1 MTRHSQSLQRPLDP
15 IKTKENACHSSRRP
29 GSQPTRPRPLQIAYH
44 RSTMHRICDTFEGAM
59 KSATIPPLR
68 VTPDLR
74 NEAESVLKEGESLS
88 SFVEDSLRRQIQHR
102 KLQSEFIARG
112 LAARESAKSSGE
124 YASKEEVMDSLRGIL
139 DASNRNG

>member
-1 MTRHSQSLQRPLDP
+1 
-15 IKTKENACHSSRRP
+15 
-29 GSQPTRPRPLQIAYH
+29 
-44 RSTMHRICDTFEGAM
+44 M

-74 NEAESVLKEGESLS
+74 NEAESVLRDGESLS
-88 SFVEDSLRRQIQHR
+88 SFVEESLRRQIEHR
-102 KLQSEFIARG
+102 KLRREFISRG

-139 DASNRNG
+139 DASKRKG

>member
-1 MTRHSQSLQRPLDP
+1 
-15 IKTKENACHSSRRP
+15 
-29 GSQPTRPRPLQIAYH
+29 
-44 RSTMHRICDTFEGAM
+44 M

-74 NEAESVLKEGESLS
+74 NEAESVLREGESLS
-88 SFVEDSLRRQIQHR
+88 SFVEDSLRRQIENR

-139 DASNRNG
+139 DASKRKG

>member
-1 MTRHSQSLQRPLDP
+1 
-15 IKTKENACHSSRRP
+15 
-29 GSQPTRPRPLQIAYH
+29 
-44 RSTMHRICDTFEGAM
+44 M

-74 NEAESVLKEGESLS
+74 NEAESVLREGESLS
-88 SFVEDSLRRQIQHR
+88 SFVEDSLRRQIEHR
-102 KLQSEFIARG
+102 KLHSEFIARG